1 MKHKGIRI
9 LLCLML
15 FVVFIPLA
23 AYGESSVPST
33 GWNDYAADSFA
44 GGTGSVDDPYKIAT
58 AEQLAK
64 LSKDVAGGERYAGKY
79 FRLEND
85 LDLKDHCWVPIGLY
99 KWMESGST
107 TNKPFGGYFDGNGKK
122 ISGLIVD
129 QRNDQYCG
137 GLFGNICCASAGVK
151 CGVKDLTIAGG
162 SVYNKGNG
170 LMETNNGILAGFI
183 MTNEGCTVEFSG
195 ITVSGGTIRIE
206 GSCENGRPTGGML
219 GNANRVKAANCKV
232 ENIDISGVDNSGGF
246 VGMDS
251 GSTYKDCTASG
262 KVSGDWGLGGFTG
275 YATTNGSLNS
285 EFDHCLA
292 DVKIEAADWR
302 PGGFI
307 GLGEGAKI
315 SHCVAKGNVNST
327 VDEWEPKAGA
337 FAGELSVSTVEASH
351 AAGTVT
357 AVSTDYEAGGFAGVN
372 DNSTFKDCSFDS
384 TLNKKLSAIGGSD
397 PKAQDGIQD
406 AATQQV
412 KGNICRDYDYR
423 HTLTEAAGKD
433 PGCTEDGYKA
443 YWNCAVCGTMY
454 SDQEGKSYISEP
466 EAIDA
471 TGHDLTKTEGKAASC
486 TEDGYKE
493 YWTCSKCDKMFSDEE
508 GKTEISNPEV
518 IKATGHDMGGWKV
531 TKKAK
536 PGVEGAKER
545 SCKNCDYTETA
556 VIPAEKPADEDGKSA
571 RTGDDMNIALYGLLA
586 LLAAAGACGTLYRRK
601 KNS

>member
-1 MKHKGIRI
+1 M
-9 LLCLML
+9 
-15 FVVFIPLA
+15 
-23 AYGESSVPST
+23 
-33 GWNDYAADSFA
+33 
-44 GGTGSVDDPYKIAT
+44 
-58 AEQLAK
+58 
-64 LSKDVAGGERYAGKY
+64 
-79 FRLEND
+79 
-85 LDLKDHCWVPIGLY
+85 
-99 KWMESGST
+99 
-107 TNKPFGGYFDGNGKK
+107 
-122 ISGLIVD
+122 
-129 QRNDQYCG
+129 
-137 GLFGNICCASAGVK
+137 
-151 CGVKDLTIAGG
+151 
-162 SVYNKGNG
+162 
-170 LMETNNGILAGFI
+170 
-183 MTNEGCTVEFSG
+183 
-195 ITVSGGTIRIE
+195 
-206 GSCENGRPTGGML
+206 
-219 GNANRVKAANCKV
+219 
-232 ENIDISGVDNSGGF
+232 
-246 VGMDS
+246 
-251 GSTYKDCTASG
+251 
-262 KVSGDWGLGGFTG
+262 
-275 YATTNGSLNS
+275 
-285 EFDHCLA
+285 
-292 DVKIEAADWR
+292 KIEAADWR

-307 GLGEGAKI
+307 GLGKGAKI

-423 HTLTEAAGKD
+423 HTLSEVAGKD

-466 EAIDA
+466 EAIDATGHDLTKTEEKAASCTEDGYKEYWTCSKCDKMFSDEEGKTEISNPEVIKA

-571 RTGDDMNIALYGLLA
+571 RTGDDTNIALYGLLA

>member
-1 MKHKGIRI
+1 M
-9 LLCLML
+9 
-15 FVVFIPLA
+15 
-23 AYGESSVPST
+23 
-33 GWNDYAADSFA
+33 
-44 GGTGSVDDPYKIAT
+44 
-58 AEQLAK
+58 
-64 LSKDVAGGERYAGKY
+64 
-79 FRLEND
+79 
-85 LDLKDHCWVPIGLY
+85 
-99 KWMESGST
+99 
-107 TNKPFGGYFDGNGKK
+107 
-122 ISGLIVD
+122 
-129 QRNDQYCG
+129 
-137 GLFGNICCASAGVK
+137 

-170 LMETNNGILAGFI
+170 LKETNNGILAGFI
-183 MTNEGCTVEFSG
+183 MTNEGCTVEFNG

-206 GSCENGRPTGGML
+206 GQCENGRPTGGML
-219 GNANRVKAANCKV
+219 GNANRVKAINCKV

-275 YATTNGSLNS
+275 YATTNGSLKS

-292 DVKIEAADWR
+292 DVKVEAGDWNS
-302 PGGFI
+302 GGFI
-307 GLGEGAKI
+307 GLSEGAKI

-327 VDEWEPKAGA
+327 VDSWEPKAGA
-337 FAGELSVSTVEASH
+337 FAGSLVDSTVEANH

-357 AVSTDYEAGGFAGVN
+357 VVSTEYEAGGFAGVN
-372 DNSTFKDCSFDS
+372 DNSTFKDCSFDN
-384 TLNKKLSAIGGSD
+384 TLNKKLSAIGGCD

-412 KGNICRDYDYR
+412 KGNICRDYEYR
-423 HTLTEAAGKD
+423 HTLTEAAGKA

-471 TGHDLTKTEGKAASC
+471 TGHDLTKTEGKASSC

-518 IKATGHDMGGWKV
+518 IKATGHDMGDWKV

-545 SCKNCDYTETA
+545 SCKDCDYTETA